1 MILWELIGRMRCILI
16 YLDTHIVVWLYA
28 GLLEKFSQSVKTIL
42 NENEILISPIVRL
55 ELQYLYEIERVK
67 KPALVIVA
75 DLADRIGLRV
85 CDKSFNAVISQA
97 ITMTW
102 TRDPFDRVIVANAAL
117 NDNILISKDQNI
129 LEHYLHTR
137 W

>member
-1 MILWELIGRMRCILI
+1 MI

-28 GLLEKFSQSVKTIL
+28 GLLEKFSQSIQTIL

-55 ELQYLYEIERVK
+55 ELEYLYEIERVR
-67 KPALVIVA
+67 KPAHVLVA

-85 CDKSFNAVISQA
+85 CEKDFNAIVSHA
-97 ITMTW
+97 IKLTW
-102 TRDPFDRVIVANAAL
+102 TRDPFDRLIVSNAAL
-117 NDNILISKDQNI
+117 NNNILISKDQNI
-129 LEHYLHTR
+129 LDQYPHAR

>member
-1 MILWELIGRMRCILI
+1 LI
-16 YLDTHIVVWLYA
+16 YLDTPIAAWLYA

-67 KPALVIVA
+67 EPANVIIA
-75 DLADRIGLRV
+75 DLSDRIGIRI
-85 CDKSFNAVISQA
+85 CEKDFNVIVSQA
-97 ITMTW
+97 IAFTW
-102 TRDPFDRVIVANAAL
+102 FRDPFDRVIVANAAL

-129 LEHYLHTR
+129 LEHYAHAR

>member
-1 MILWELIGRMRCILI
+1 MI

-28 GLLEKFSQSVKTIL
+28 GLLEKFSQSVKIIV

-55 ELQYLYEIERVK
+55 ELQYLYEIERVNE
-67 KPALVIVA
+67 PANVIVA
-75 DLADRIGLRV
+75 DLSDRIGLRV
-85 CDKSFNAVISQA
+85 CEKDFNAVVSQA
-97 ITMTW
+97 MTLQW
-102 TRDPFDRVIVANAAL
+102 TRDPFDRVIIANAAL

-129 LEHYLHTR
+129 LEHYAHAR

>member
-1 MILWELIGRMRCILI
+1 MI

-55 ELQYLYEIERVK
+55 ELQYLCEIKRVK
-67 KPALVIVA
+67 VPANVIVE
-75 DLADRIGLRV
+75 DLSDRIGIRV
-85 CDKSFNAVISQA
+85 CEKDFNAVVSQA
-97 ITMTW
+97 MTLSW
-102 TRDPFDRVIVANAAL
+102 TRDPFDRVIVAYAEL

-129 LEHYLHTR
+129 LEHYAHAR

>member
-1 MILWELIGRMRCILI
+1 MI

-28 GLLEKFSQSVKTIL
+28 GLLEKFSQSIQAIL

-55 ELQYLYEIERVK
+55 ELEYLYEIERVRE
-67 KPALVIVA
+67 PAHVLVA

-85 CDKSFNAVISQA
+85 CEKDFNAVVSQA
-97 ITMTW
+97 IKLTW
-102 TRDPFDRVIVANAAL
+102 TRDPFDRLIVANAAL
-117 NDNILISKDQNI
+117 NDNILISRDQNI
-129 LEHYLHTR
+129 LDFYPHAR

>member
-1 MILWELIGRMRCILI
+1 LI

-28 GLLEKFSQSVKTIL
+28 GLLKKFSQSIKTIL

-55 ELQYLYEIERVK
+55 ELQYLYEIERVRE
-67 KPALVIVA
+67 PAHVIVA
-75 DLADRIGLRV
+75 DLADRIGLNV
-85 CDKSFNAVISQA
+85 CEKDFNAIVSQA
-97 ITMTW
+97 IKLTW
-102 TRDPFDRVIVANAAL
+102 ARDPFDRLIVANATI

-129 LEHYLHTR
+129 LERYAHAR

>member
-1 MILWELIGRMRCILI
+1 MI

-55 ELQYLYEIERVK
+55 ELQYLYEIKRVK
-67 KPALVIVA
+67 EPANVIVA
-75 DLADRIGLRV
+75 DLSDRIGIRV
-85 CDKSFNAVISQA
+85 CEKDFNAVVSQA
-97 ITMTW
+97 MTFSW
-102 TRDPFDRVIVANAAL
+102 TRDPFDRVIVANAKL

-129 LEHYLHTR
+129 LEHYAHAR

>member
-1 MILWELIGRMRCILI
+1 MI

-28 GLLEKFSQSVKTIL
+28 GLLEKFSQSIKTIL

-55 ELQYLYEIERVK
+55 ELEYLYEIERVK
-67 KPALVIVA
+67 EPAHVIIA

-85 CDKSFNAVISQA
+85 CEKDFNAIVSQA
-97 ITMTW
+97 IKLTW
-102 TRDPFDRVIVANAAL
+102 TRDPFDRLIVANAAL

-129 LEHYLHTR
+129 LDHYPHTR

>member
-1 MILWELIGRMRCILI
+1 LI

-28 GLLEKFSQSVKTIL
+28 GLLEKFSQLIQAIL

-55 ELQYLYEIERVK
+55 ELEYLYEIERVK
-67 KPALVIVA
+67 EPAHGIIA
-75 DLADRIGLRV
+75 DLADRVGLRV
-85 CDKSFNAVISQA
+85 CEKDFNAIVSQA
-97 ITMTW
+97 IKLTW
-102 TRDPFDRVIVANAAL
+102 TRDPFDRLIVANAAL

-129 LEHYLHTR
+129 LDHYSHTR